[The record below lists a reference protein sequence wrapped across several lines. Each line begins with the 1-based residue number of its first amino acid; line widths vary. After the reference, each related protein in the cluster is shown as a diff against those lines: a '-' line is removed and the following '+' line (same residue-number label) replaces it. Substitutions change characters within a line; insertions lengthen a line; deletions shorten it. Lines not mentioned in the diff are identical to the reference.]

1 MTTADVDILVIGAG
15 QAGLSVGY
23 HLRRLGLRPGQDFLI
38 VDHAPGPGGAWQFR
52 WPSLTLTTV
61 NRVHDLPGM
70 SFAETLPPGSDN
82 VPAATAVPHYF
93 ALYEQR
99 FELAVH
105 RPVSVRVVCDRATAA
120 TCPIGE
126 ADGLLH
132 AEAVPGPAAAP
143 PPDAGPPGSGPAAD
157 HEPRVPSGLDGWP
170 TTAWSTGHEP
180 SPVPAER
187 ELPVTGRAAR
197 RAADAQT
204 GTITDREPG
213 PTGPGA
219 RPAANA
225 RAEVIASE
233 AGPAPTTRPATTF
246 RVRGLVNA
254 TGTWEKPFI
263 PYYPGAE
270 TFAGRQLHAH
280 DYRTAAEFAG
290 AHVVVVGAGISAIQL
305 LDEISQVTTTTW
317 VSRTEPR
324 WRETP
329 FSPDD
334 GRRAVALVEDR
345 VRRGLPPR
353 SVVSVTGLPVDD
365 RIRAARSRGVL
376 RWHPVFQRIEP
387 EGVRWADGTFQPAQV
402 ILWATGFRSAL
413 DHLAPL
419 RLRGPGGGIT
429 MTGRLATQVAADPR
443 IHLIGYGPSAS
454 TIGANRAGRAA
465 AVELTEYLSPPGRR
479 ARRTGPE
486 PG

>member
-1 MTTADVDILVIGAG
+1 MRRTVAATHPTRTVTAVTAPDFEIVVIGAG

-23 HLRRLGLRPGQDFLI
+23 HLRRLGLTPGVDFVI

-52 WPSLTLTTV
+52 WPSLTLSTV

-70 SFAETLPPGSDN
+70 SFTETLPAGSDS

-93 ALYEQR
+93 ELYEKR
-99 FELAVH
+99 FDLQVR
-105 RPVSVRVVCDRATAA
+105 RPVSVRVVCDRATTA
-120 TCPIGE
+120 TCPGTLV
-126 ADGLLH
+126 DGLLH
-132 AEAVPGPAAAP
+132 VETAAGENRSA
-143 PPDAGPPGSGPAAD
+143 AGVSVVRP
-157 HEPRVPSGLDGWP
+157 
-170 TTAWSTGHEP
+170 
-180 SPVPAER
+180 
-187 ELPVTGRAAR
+187 PVTGDDGLPSTAREASTAAEPGGSTPR
-197 RAADAQT
+197 DAFTDPGSPDEPSAAADSRRS
-204 GTITDREPG
+204 TDA
-213 PTGPGA
+213 PTGSPGA
-219 RPAANA
+219 TG
-225 RAEVIASE
+225 E
-233 AGPAPTTRPATTF
+233 TL
-246 RVRGLVNA
+246 RVRGVINA

-280 DYRTAAEFAG
+280 DYRSAAEFAG
-290 AHVVVVGAGISAIQL
+290 KHVVVVGAGISAVQL
-305 LDEISQVTTTTW
+305 LDEISQVTSTTW

-324 WRETP
+324 WREGP
-329 FSPDD
+329 FGPDE
-334 GRRAVALVEDR
+334 GRRAVAMVEDR

-365 RIRAARSRGVL
+365 RIRAARARGAL
-376 RWHPVFQRIEP
+376 TWHPMFARIEP
-387 EGVRWADGTFQPAQV
+387 EGVRWADGSFRPADV

-429 MTGRLATQVAADPR
+429 MTGRLATQVATDPR

-465 AVELTEYLSPPGRR
+465 AVELTRYLGLP
-479 ARRTGPE
+479 
-486 PG
+486 